1 MACGWCRQEG
11 HNRQTCQ
18 HYADYL
24 TALDDTIVEC
34 GYCGE
39 TGHEEN
45 QCQHL
50 HTPANHNDEYSYM
63 HDNAVSTLAD
73 MHTWTQDLHIDT
85 TIDPEVNAD
94 FTIDLRNETPSREP
108 SYSPTH
114 IAISTPPRNRHPIG
128 NPPNAPI
135 RSRTNRDI
143 FSHPPL
149 TRTLVTCVENPFP
162 RQDCPICMDDIKKT
176 DSFTTRCGHMFHGTC
191 MLQHMRHNTD
201 CPCCRGVLVA

>member
-1 MACGWCRQEG
+1 MACGWCRQDG

-18 HYADYL
+18 HYTDYL
-24 TALDDTIVEC
+24 TATIVEC

-73 MHTWTQDLHIDT
+73 MHTWTQDLNIDT
-85 TIDPEVNAD
+85 N
-94 FTIDLRNETPSREP
+94 IDLRNETPSREP

-135 RSRTNRDI
+135 RFRTNRDI

-162 RQDCPICMDDIKKT
+162 REDCPICMDDIKKT